1 MSFLLRALG
10 VLFLGSALFLGI
22 GIYAASHTSDDVRC
36 GDELMHPGD
45 SCTFRGDLL
54 PGHGA
59 SYDVMAKKA
68 EDTRSTQSSVIV
80 IASVVFVLS
89 GVGTVLVWK
98 RTRTL

>member
-10 VLFLGSALFLGI
+10 VLFLASAVFLGI
-22 GIYAASHTSDDVRC
+22 GIYTISHTADGVRC
-36 GDELMHPGD
+36 GDQLMHPGD

-68 EDTRSTQSSVIV
+68 EDTRSMQSTLMVVSSVV
-80 IASVVFVLS
+80 LVLS
-89 GVGTVLVWK
+89 GVGTVLVWR
-98 RTRTL
+98 RTRAL